1 MRPPARSPLLPA
13 LPLWCLLAWGLLTW
27 GGAALAAAPPPESA
41 PAPAT
46 TSTNDQPEVSPAVS
60 PEVSIDVTT
69 TTPGRLDQPLEE
81 TTGSVTVLTKPE
93 MAAQQPVAVPEA
105 LRELTGLDVSET
117 GTLGEA
123 ASLRI
128 RGAEPYQTLVLLD
141 GVRINSPF
149 TGEADLGDFMMDGI
163 MQIEAVRGGYSA
175 LYGSDAIGGVVNL
188 RTLPPQ
194 RPFGAT
200 FFAEGGTYRTA
211 REGVGVEGKQPWG
224 FYRLSASRTDTDGQF
239 DHDRFGA
246 TTLSGLL
253 SVNLTPH
260 SSIMITPRY
269 QTDTK
274 EMALTPLEFLPTFTV
289 VTDDNNVIK
298 RQFLSTAIEYRNN
311 TLSWWEI
318 VLKASTVQTD
328 TDWNNPNTD
337 SVINGP
343 TAVSYSYFEETRE
356 RQWTVNLQQNITWR
370 PRQIFTLGLE
380 ENWEEVHSDQ
390 ALAFTVSPPP
400 PPLPPSFSLSPVTD
414 GHRRTRTIYLQ
425 QLSHL
430 GDNLV
435 LQAGVRADS
444 DTQFGST
451 VNPRIAT
458 TYLLPE
464 TGTTFRASWGT
475 AYRAP
480 TIQELDFVLYGN
492 PGLQPERAMSWEGGV
507 RQPLLGKRL
516 VLDAAFY
523 QIEFHNLIERFPAP
537 AHNVARARSRGIE
550 TELTFQ
556 PISQARVTLN
566 YTWLDTQGEDGNAF
580 PLSRRHRLNLVVT
593 GSPLAGLV
601 LRASAQ
607 LASGQQLPGQVE
619 LPDGTVE
626 SGQDSGYLLIDVTA
640 TYELIRPVNGVR
652 QVELFVKAN
661 NLLNDD
667 YQDVP
672 GFPAPGLNFLAGIRT
687 TL

>member
-1 MRPPARSPLLPA
+1 
-13 LPLWCLLAWGLLTW
+13 
-27 GGAALAAAPPPESA
+27 
-41 PAPAT
+41 
-46 TSTNDQPEVSPAVS
+46 
-60 PEVSIDVTT
+60 VTT
-69 TTPGRLDQPLEE
+69 TTPGRLDQPLNEA
-81 TTGSVTVLTKPE
+81 TGSVTALTEPE
-93 MAAQQPVAVPEA
+93 IAAQKPVAVPEA
-105 LRELTGLDVSET
+105 LRELPGLDVREA

-141 GVRINSPF
+141 GMRINSPF
-149 TGEADLGDFMMDGI
+149 RGDVDLGDFLMDGI
-163 MQIEAVRGGYSA
+163 TQIEAVRGGYSA

-188 RTLPPQ
+188 RTLPPE

-211 REGVGVEGKQPWG
+211 REGIGVEGKQAWG
-224 FYRLSASRTDTDGQF
+224 FYRLSVSRTDTSGQF

-246 TTLSGLL
+246 TTLSGQL
-253 SVNLTPH
+253 SVNLTPS

-269 QTDTK
+269 QTDRK

-298 RQFLSTAIEYRNN
+298 RQFLATAIEYRN
-311 TLSWWEI
+311 TPVPWWEF
-318 VLKASTVQTD
+318 VLTASTVQTD

-343 TAVSYSYFEETRE
+343 TAVSFSYFEETRE

-380 ENWEEVHSDQ
+380 EHWVDVHSDQ
-390 ALAFTVSPPP
+390 ALAFTVT
-400 PPLPPSFSLSPVTD
+400 PPLPDPPYGLSLSPVTD
-414 GHRRTRTIYLQ
+414 GHRRTRTLYFQ

-430 GDNLV
+430 GDNVV
-435 LQAGVRADS
+435 LQAGLRADG

-451 VNPRIAT
+451 VNPRFAAT
-458 TYLLPE
+458 YRLSE

-492 PGLQPERAMSWEGGV
+492 PGLQPERAMSWEAGA
-507 RQPLLGKRL
+507 RQPFMGKRL
-516 VLDAAFY
+516 ILDAAFF
-523 QIEFHNLIERFPAP
+523 QIDFHNLIERFPAP

-550 TELTFQ
+550 TEIALQ

-566 YTWLDTQGEDGNAF
+566 YTWLDTKGEDGNAF
-580 PLSRRHRLNLVVT
+580 PLSRRHRLNLIAT
-593 GSPLAGLV
+593 GSPLTGLV

-607 LASGQQLPGQVE
+607 LVSGQQLPGQVE

-626 SGQDSGYLLIDVTA
+626 SGQDSGYLRIDLTA
-640 TYELIRPVNGVR
+640 TYELIRPVKAVR

-661 NLLNDD
+661 NLLNDN